1 MKLVSERLIIREFS
15 YNDLDDYFE
24 FAKNP
29 NVGPM
34 AGWKPVPSK
43 DVARQILAKYMLYKD
58 VFAICLKENNRVI
71 GTMSIYDTGLRKY
84 NKVKQLGFSLNYDYW
99 NQGIMTEAVKITI
112 KYIFT
117 KTDCEL
123 IEVGHHSDNYQS
135 KRVIEKCGFLYDG
148 RLSKYKKLY
157 DGRLIDADFYSLTKE
172 EYERMRLNERTK
184 A

>member
-1 MKLVSERLIIREFS
+1 MKLVSERIIIREFS

-29 NVGPM
+29 YVGPM

-99 NQGIMTEAVKITI
+99 NQGIGTRLFQEVIKIAESNEQLLQMGLE
-112 KYIFT
+112 F
-117 KTDCEL
+117 
-123 IEVGHHSDNYQS
+123 IEGNTRARALY
-135 KRVIEKCGFLYDG
+135 EKNGF
-148 RLSKYKKLY
+148 
-157 DGRLIDADFYSLTKE
+157 
-172 EYERMRLNERTK
+172 
-184 A
+184 